1 MTAIFCRLDFNLAAL
16 NTFYDG
22 KNMLLVT
29 SCWKFRGLGGE
40 LLLSGKINGQIVAQ
54 MIKQTNERTNKRTY
68 E

>member
-1 MTAIFCRLDFNLAAL
+1 MMAIFCRLDFNLAAL
-16 NTFYDG
+16 NTSYDG

-29 SCWKFRGLGGE
+29 LCWKFRGVGE
-40 LLLSGKINGQIVAQ
+40 LLLSRKINGQIVAQ